1 MKFSRSYAAAATTL
15 MVALL
20 HIQPGTASAPASAA
34 ATGSRRRTQ
43 WWAEALGAG
52 DVGGGGG
59 GNDRPVPRPTNPPP
73 TLPTGGDY
81 LQFVDREPN
90 FRLGRCEGDCDK
102 DSVRSRLFGALALGT
117 YIIALSLS
125 HFFNFLTSSYLLL
138 LAHFPAAHN
147 QQECQKGLVCFEPED
162 RKDFAWGCIGEVDGN
177 VSDVLAR
184 V

>member
-15 MVALL
+15 LVALL
-20 HIQPGTASAPASAA
+20 HIQPGTASAPASA

-52 DVGGGGG
+52 DVGGGGGGG

-102 DSVRSRLFGALALGT
+102 DSVRSRLFGALVLGT

-125 HFFNFLTSSYLLL
+125 HF
-138 LAHFPAAHN
+138 
-147 QQECQKGLVCFEPED
+147 
-162 RKDFAWGCIGEVDGN
+162 
-177 VSDVLAR
+177 
-184 V
+184 

>member
-15 MVALL
+15 LVAVL

-117 YIIALSLS
+117 YIVALSLS
-125 HFFNFLTSSYLLL
+125 HFF
-138 LAHFPAAHN
+138 
-147 QQECQKGLVCFEPED
+147 
-162 RKDFAWGCIGEVDGN
+162 
-177 VSDVLAR
+177 
-184 V
+184 